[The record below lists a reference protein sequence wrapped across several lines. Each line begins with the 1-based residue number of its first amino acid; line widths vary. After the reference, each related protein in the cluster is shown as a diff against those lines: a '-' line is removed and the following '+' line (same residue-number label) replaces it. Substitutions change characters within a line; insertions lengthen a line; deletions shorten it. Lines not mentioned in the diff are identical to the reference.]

1 VSRFFQAI
9 HNFLDRNYPKR
20 GSMTFLKKLGSALAQ
35 GIALATGMWP
45 LVSKFFGAGVAAS
58 QTANT
63 VVNDLT
69 AIGQVV
75 VQAEAMFQGTG
86 TGATKLAA
94 AAPLVANVI
103 KTSELVSGHKI
114 ANETLFTQ
122 ACQEIT
128 SSVADLLNSLDSSS
142 VQTSGKPIPVPPA
155 APTQA

>member
-1 VSRFFQAI
+1 
-9 HNFLDRNYPKR
+9 
-20 GSMTFLKKLGSALAQ
+20 MTFLKKLGSVLAQ

-45 LVSKFFGAGVAAS
+45 LVSRFFGAGTAAS
-58 QTANT
+58 NTATT

-69 AIGQVV
+69 QIGQVV
-75 VQAEAMFQGTG
+75 VQAEAMFQTAGS
-86 TGATKLAA
+86 GASKLAA

-128 SSVADLLNSLDSSS
+128 SAVADLLNSLDSGS
-142 VQTSGKPIPVPPA
+142 VQTQGKPLPSPAPVPAPP
-155 APTQA
+155 APTAPTA